1 MCVRVKKWRED
12 AQPEWPKPPS
22 GDEVLSTVGEAA
34 ETNRTQSFPAT
45 GRNEVLDAGHGGK
58 SPDGF
63 DAFRRGPA
71 APRDPWAASADP
83 EHTHD
88 PHEVTVQL
96 DGAAPGQE
104 TSPRKAEAGPGAPA
118 DPSDGPVFVDESGR
132 RGRTFRRLGIAIGI
146 ACAVYAVV
154 IVVTLLSGSSD
165 APWLPVPG
173 QQDDKPAG
181 QVDTSPAPTDPARP
195 AGTHGVTPGTTPAAS
210 DGTTPSPGARATA
223 SAASADPSASAT
235 SAAPT
240 AKPTRSPTKPGTGLG
255 NPSASASTSPPPSG
269 SPDPSPST
277 GTNSPSAPP
286 SGPAPGTVADGPS
299 TPRPVAQDPAGPA
312 APPAPTSPENTL

>member
-1 MCVRVKKWRED
+1 ML
-12 AQPEWPKPPS
+12 
-22 GDEVLSTVGEAA
+22 G
-34 ETNRTQSFPAT
+34 
-45 GRNEVLDAGHGGK
+45 AGHGGNTPD

-71 APRDPWAASADP
+71 ASRDPWAASAYP

-96 DGAAPGQE
+96 DGAGPRQDP
-104 TSPRKAEAGPGAPA
+104 SPRKTEPEPAAPA

-173 QQDDKPAG
+173 RQDDKPAG
-181 QVDTSPAPTDPARP
+181 RLDISPAPSDPARP
-195 AGTHGVTPGTTPAAS
+195 AGTAGVTRGTPPAAS

-223 SAASADPSASAT
+223 PGASADPSAPAT
-235 SAAPT
+235 SADPT
-240 AKPTRSPTKPGTGLG
+240 PKPTTSPTKPGTGLG
-255 NPSASASTSPPPSG
+255 NPSPSASTSPPPSG
-269 SPDPSPST
+269 SPDPSPSVGT
-277 GTNSPSAPP
+277 GSPSTPP
-286 SGPAPGTVADGPS
+286 AGPGTVAYGPS
-299 TPRPVAQDPAGPA
+299 ARHPVAGEPAGRA
-312 APPAPTSPENTL
+312 APLVRTSPENTL